1 MVALDEL
8 NERQREAVE
17 TTEGPLLALAG
28 AGTGKTRAITY
39 RVAHLLDKGVP
50 PNAILAVTFTNKAAR
65 TMQDRIAN
73 LLRAGGRDAAGVW
86 ISTFHSFCARVLRR
100 EAPRL
105 GLPRDFAIYDDDDQL
120 AVVKESLRA
129 LNLDE
134 RTYPPRSLRGRIS
147 HAKNHGLSAEQLA
160 ASAFDTE
167 GRALARIFES
177 YNAALRRNAALDFD
191 DLLLCAVRLL
201 REHTEARIAWST
213 RFEYL
218 HVDEYQDANAAQ
230 AELIRLLTNDRHN
243 VCVVGDEDQSIYS
256 WRGAQP
262 GNLRRFTEA
271 FPGTTIVRLEDNY
284 RSTQTIL
291 DAAAAVVACN
301 VNRLGKTLS
310 ATQGAGSKIRFFEAR
325 DSTDEAAFVT
335 SEMPRLLR
343 ELPDANFA
351 VLYRTTAQSRPF
363 EEAMRRLG
371 LRYRIVGGFSF
382 YQRAEVKDALAY
394 IRLLTHPEDDVALL
408 RVLNVP
414 PRGIGKTTVTTLRAR
429 AQELGVSLWDALG
442 PKEEV
447 GARPALRDFRGLIE
461 ALQRDTDGMAPA
473 ELVKIVLDRS
483 GYLDWAGEQDRLE
496 GSSRTENLLELVNAV
511 ADAVEQGQ
519 SLQDVMDQAALVSD
533 SDAFDEGVP
542 VSLMTLHSAKGLEF
556 DHVFLTGLEEG
567 LLPHNRSLASHGD
580 VEEER
585 RLCYVG
591 MTRAKKT
598 LTLTRAVFRRIWGNE
613 QLAASAPS
621 RFLVEIPAEL
631 VESAGGRI
639 PSAPDP
645 MDESR
650 FDQDIDYGESAKR
663 QRRTIASRRG
673 FSSYSAA
680 RTSGT
685 RESSSAR
692 TADSRS
698 GKPGGGTSLVGQRV
712 RHPSYGVGTVTA
724 VEGDGDDRKFTVSF
738 PDYGVKKLVERYAK
752 LELA

>member
-1 MVALDEL
+1 MVALDQL

-17 TTEGPLLALAG
+17 TTDGPLLVLAG

-39 RVAHLLDKGVP
+39 RVAHLLDKGAP
-50 PNAILAVTFTNKAAR
+50 PYAILAVTFTNKAAR

-86 ISTFHSFCARVLRR
+86 MSTFHAFCARLLRR

-105 GLPRDFAIYDDDDQL
+105 GLPRDFAIYDDDDQI

-129 LNLDE
+129 LALDE

-147 HAKNHGLSAEQLA
+147 HAKNHGLSAEHLA
-160 ASAFDTE
+160 ASAFDAE
-167 GRALARIFES
+167 GRAVARVFET
-177 YNAALRRNAALDFD
+177 YNATLRRNAALDFD
-191 DLLLCAVRLL
+191 DLLLCAVQIL
-201 REHTEARIAWST
+201 REHAEARAAWST

-218 HVDEYQDANAAQ
+218 HVDEYQDTNAAQ
-230 AELIRLLTNDRHN
+230 AELIRLLANNRHN

-262 GNLRRFTEA
+262 GNLRRFTED
-271 FPGTTIVRLEDNY
+271 FPGTKIVRLEENY

-301 VNRLGKTLS
+301 ANRLGKTLS
-310 ATQGAGSKIRFFEAR
+310 ATQGAGTKLRFFEAR
-325 DSTDEAAFVT
+325 DSVDEAAFVT
-335 SEMPRLLR
+335 SEIPRLLR
-343 ELPDANFA
+343 EDSSCNFA
-351 VLYRTTAQSRPF
+351 ILYRTTAQSRSF

-371 LRYRIVGGFSF
+371 LRYRVVGGFSF

-394 IRLLTHPEDDVALL
+394 VRLLTHPEDDIALL

-414 PRGIGKTTVTTLRAR
+414 PRGIGAITIKALRAR
-429 AQELGVSLWDALG
+429 AQELKISLWDALG

-447 GARPALRDFRGLIE
+447 GARPALRDFRALLE
-461 ALQRDTDGMAPA
+461 SLQRETAAMAPA
-473 ELVKIVLDRS
+473 ELVKTVLDRS

-511 ADAVEQGQ
+511 ADAAEQGQ
-519 SLQDVMDQAALVSD
+519 SLQDVIDQAALVGD
-533 SDAFDEGVP
+533 ADAFDEDVP

-567 LLPHNRSLASHGD
+567 LLPHNRSLATNGD

-591 MTRAKKT
+591 MTRAKKS

-613 QLAASAPS
+613 QLSASAPS
-621 RFLVEIPAEL
+621 RFLAEIPAEL

-639 PSAPDP
+639 PIAADP
-645 MDESR
+645 MDEPR
-650 FDQDIDYGESAKR
+650 FDPEIDYVESAMRQRRPFAPRQSYSSHSASRSKGESA
-663 QRRTIASRRG
+663 SRP
-673 FSSYSAA
+673 
-680 RTSGT
+680 
-685 RESSSAR
+685 
-692 TADSRS
+692 TADFRS
-698 GKPGGGTSLVGQRV
+698 AKRSSKPTPVGQRV
-712 RHPSYGVGTVTA
+712 RHPSYGVGTVIA